1 VQSYIPDQPKIVSN
15 GAITTNANGNPAI
28 DFDGVDDFLEM
39 DESTNP
45 FDSDGDLSSFVYCD
59 YSTTTVGGQAY
70 AYKFGASTAGT
81 RFGRAYSTQMRIFH
95 HDGSNEAFVQ
105 TTSVPSGDNLFSSV
119 LDRSANV
126 SFYQNGSLIGT
137 ADATVLTG
145 DIDASPKVIGAGST
159 TSVAAYGAPIT
170 EMVVY
175 PSDQSANRSTIE
187 DNINSHYSIYP

>member
-1 VQSYIPDQPKIVSN
+1 
-15 GAITTNANGNPAI
+15 
-28 DFDGVDDFLEM
+28 
-39 DESTNP
+39 
-45 FDSDGDLSSFVYCD
+45 
-59 YSTTTVGGQAY
+59 
-70 AYKFGASTAGT
+70 
-81 RFGRAYSTQMRIFH
+81 MRIFH

-170 EMVVY
+170 EMVIY
-175 PSDQSANRSTIE
+175 PSDQSANRSDIE
-187 DNINSHYSIYP
+187 SNIADEYGITLS